1 MSREYNLKGFFGIG
15 VESVSKS
22 MNVGSLFR
30 SGHAFG
36 ASFIFTVNANYNAKT
51 GGMSDTSSSTE
62 HIPFYK
68 FPDASSLVLPKL
80 CKLVG
85 VELIDDAVE
94 LPSFHHPLQA
104 AYVLGPEKGNLSNAM
119 LDRCSH
125 TVKIPTKFCINLG
138 LAGAIIMYDRMLT
151 LGKFPNR
158 PTTSGKTN
166 SAFKFN
172 EKKMKAYE
180 VKTPLAELNELKELT
195 IQND

>member
-1 MSREYNLKGFFGIG
+1 MKGFFGIG

-36 ASFIFTVNANYNAKT
+36 ASFIFTVNANYNLKE
-51 GGMSDTSSSTE
+51 GGKSDTSLATE

-68 FPDASSLVLPKL
+68 FPDASSLVLPKF
-80 CKLVG
+80 CKLIG

-94 LPSFHHPLQA
+94 LPSFHHPHQA
-104 AYVLGPEKGNLSNAM
+104 AYILGPERGNLSNAI
-119 LDRCSH
+119 LDRCSQ

-138 LAGAIIMYDRMLT
+138 LAGAIIMYDRMLN

-158 PTTSGKTN
+158 PTTSGKTT
-166 SAFKFN
+166 SAFEFS
-172 EKKMKAYE
+172 EKKMKSFE

-195 IQND
+195 LQND

>member
-1 MSREYNLKGFFGIG
+1 MKGFFGIG

-36 ASFIFTVNANYNAKT
+36 ASFIFTVNANYNTRK
-51 GGMSDTSSSTE
+51 GGKSDTSVSTE

-68 FPDASSLVLPKL
+68 FPDASSVVLPKL

-94 LPSFHHPLQA
+94 LPSFRHPLQA
-104 AYVLGPEKGNLSNAM
+104 AYILGPERGNLSNAI
-119 LDRCSH
+119 LEKCSH

-138 LAGAIIMYDRMLT
+138 LAGAIIMYDRMLA

-158 PTTSGKTN
+158 PTTSRKTS
-166 SAFKFN
+166 SAFGLY
-172 EKKMKAYE
+172 EKQMKSFE

-195 IQND
+195 LQDD

>member
-1 MSREYNLKGFFGIG
+1 
-15 VESVSKS
+15 

-36 ASFIFTVNANYNAKT
+36 ASFIFTVNANYNTRK
-51 GGMSDTSSSTE
+51 GGKSDTSVSTE

-94 LPSFHHPLQA
+94 LPSFRHPLQA
-104 AYVLGPEKGNLSNAM
+104 AYILGPERGSLSNAI
-119 LDRCSH
+119 LEKCSH

-138 LAGAIIMYDRMLT
+138 LAGAIIMYDRMLA

-158 PTTSGKTN
+158 PTTSRKTS
-166 SAFKFN
+166 SAFGLY
-172 EKKMKAYE
+172 EKQMKSFE

-195 IQND
+195 LQDD

>member
-1 MSREYNLKGFFGIG
+1 MKGFFGIG

-36 ASFIFTVNANYNAKT
+36 ASFIFTVNANYNTRK
-51 GGMSDTSSSTE
+51 GGKSDTSVSTE

-104 AYVLGPEKGNLSNAM
+104 AYILGPERGNLSNAI
-119 LDRCSH
+119 LEKCSH

-138 LAGAIIMYDRMLT
+138 LAGAIIMYDRMLA

-158 PTTSGKTN
+158 PTTSRKTS
-166 SAFKFN
+166 SAFGLY
-172 EKKMKAYE
+172 EKQMKSFE
-180 VKTPLAELNELKELT
+180 VKTALAELNELKELT
-195 IQND
+195 LQDD

>member
-1 MSREYNLKGFFGIG
+1 MKGFFGIG
-15 VESVSKS
+15 AESVSKS

-36 ASFIFTVNANYNAKT
+36 ASFIFTVNANYNLKE
-51 GGMSDTSSSTE
+51 GNKSDTSSSTE

-85 VELIDDAVE
+85 VELIDGAVE

-104 AYVLGPEKGNLSNAM
+104 AYILGPEKGNLSNAI

-125 TVKIPTKFCINLG
+125 TVKIPTKFCINMG
-138 LAGAIIMYDRMLT
+138 LAGTIIMYDRMLA
-151 LGKFPNR
+151 LGKFRNR
-158 PTTSGKTN
+158 PTTSRTTN
-166 SAFKFN
+166 SAFEFN
-172 EKKMKAYE
+172 EKIMKSFE

-195 IQND
+195 LQND